1 MGVVVGEAEDL
12 EGAGEDLEGEEE
24 DLGEEVS
31 LPCNISEFLLFRTYR
46 VCSLEYVR

>member
-1 MGVVVGEAEDL
+1 MGVVGEAEDL
-12 EGAGEDLEGEEE
+12 EGAEEDLEGEEEE

-31 LPCNISEFLLFRTYR
+31 LPCNISEFLLIRTYR